1 MIECTKR
8 SRPGCIKKEVHVKH
22 ITDIELVSEIN
33 RRLDEYN
40 KALHDLK
47 TLTRKLEQVN
57 RKLQESEATKSNFLS
72 NIRNEINNPLT
83 SIMGL
88 SRQLVSGDL
97 DKSETLSVALNIFHE
112 AFDLD
117 FQLNNI
123 FMAAEI
129 EAGESP
135 VGVSNIEI
143 GHFIDRIIN
152 AFSHKIKDKD
162 LSVKFDCEGG
172 PELVFKTDP
181 LKLRAI
187 VMNLIANAVEFSIEG
202 KPIRISAKNEDG
214 RLVIAIADEGVGIA
228 NEEKELIFDRFR
240 QIETGTQ
247 KSHRGH
253 GLGLSVVK
261 SLLNQM
267 GGDIDFSCIAGQGC
281 TFTVSVPEFVGD
293 TPVDEYSEEGNEF
306 IFGKEEEF

>member
-1 MIECTKR
+1 M
-8 SRPGCIKKEVHVKH
+8 KH
-22 ITDIELVSEIN
+22 ISDIELVGEIN

-47 TLTRKLEQVN
+47 ILTRKLEKVN
-57 RKLQESEATKSNFLS
+57 RKLQESEATKSSFLS

-88 SRQLVSGDL
+88 SRQLFSGGL
-97 DKSETLSVALNIFHE
+97 DESETLSVAQNIFHE
-112 AFDLD
+112 AFDLN

-135 VGVSNIEI
+135 VGVSNIEVE
-143 GHFIDRIIN
+143 HFIEMAIN
-152 AFSHKIKDKD
+152 SFSHKMKDKD
-162 LSVKFDCEGG
+162 LSVEFDCEGG
-172 PELVFKTDP
+172 PEFVFKTDP
-181 LKLRAI
+181 MKIRVI
-187 VMNLIANAVEFSIEG
+187 VMNLIANAVEFSLEG
-202 KPIRISAKNEDG
+202 KSIRVSARKEGGSLAIS
-214 RLVIAIADEGVGIA
+214 IADEGVGIA

-240 QIETGTQ
+240 QIDTGTQ

-267 GGDIDFSCIAGQGC
+267 DGDIDFSCIAGQGC
-281 TFTVSVPEFVGD
+281 TFTVSVPEFIGD
-293 TPVDEYSEEGNEF
+293 SPVDEYSEEGNEF

>member
-1 MIECTKR
+1 MKQI
-8 SRPGCIKKEVHVKH
+8 S
-22 ITDIELVSEIN
+22 DIELVGEIN

-97 DKSETLSVALNIFHE
+97 AGSERVSVAQNIFHE
-112 AFDLD
+112 AFDLN

-135 VGVSNIEI
+135 VGVSNIEVE
-143 GHFIDRIIN
+143 HFIERVIN
-152 AFSHKIKDKD
+152 EFSHKIKDKN
-162 LSVKFDCEGG
+162 LSVEFDCEGG
-172 PELVFKTDP
+172 PELVFKSDP

-187 VMNLIANAVEFSIEG
+187 VMNLIANAVEFSLEG
-202 KPIRISAKNEDG
+202 KPVRISAKNEDG
-214 RLVIAIADEGVGIA
+214 RLVISITDEGVGIA

-240 QIETGTQ
+240 QLETGTQ
-247 KSHRGH
+247 KSHKGH

-261 SLLNQM
+261 SLLNQL
-267 GGDIDFSCIAGQGC
+267 GGDIDFSGVAGQGC
-281 TFTVSVPEFVGD
+281 TFTVSVSEFTGD
-293 TPVDEYSEEGNEF
+293 SPVDEYSEEGNEF
-306 IFGKEEEF
+306 IFGREEEF

>member
-1 MIECTKR
+1 M
-8 SRPGCIKKEVHVKH
+8 KH
-22 ITDIELVSEIN
+22 ITDIELVGEIS

-40 KALHDLK
+40 KALYDLK
-47 TLTRKLEQVN
+47 VLTRKLEKVN

-88 SRQLVSGDL
+88 SRQLVSGEL
-97 DKSETLSVALNIFHE
+97 DESKTMSVARNIFHE
-112 AFDLD
+112 AFDLN

-135 VGVSNIEI
+135 VGVSNIEVE
-143 GHFIDRIIN
+143 HFIEMAIN
-152 AFSHKIKDKD
+152 SFSHKMKDKD
-162 LSVKFDCEGG
+162 LSVEFDCEGG
-172 PELVFKTDP
+172 PEFVFKTDP
-181 LKLRAI
+181 LKIRVI
-187 VMNLIANAVEFSIEG
+187 VMNLIANAVEFSLEG
-202 KPIRISAKNEDG
+202 KPIRISAKKEDG
-214 RLVIAIADEGVGIA
+214 RLAVSIADEGVGIA

-240 QIETGTQ
+240 QIDTGTQ

-293 TPVDEYSEEGNEF
+293 SPVDEYSEEGNEF